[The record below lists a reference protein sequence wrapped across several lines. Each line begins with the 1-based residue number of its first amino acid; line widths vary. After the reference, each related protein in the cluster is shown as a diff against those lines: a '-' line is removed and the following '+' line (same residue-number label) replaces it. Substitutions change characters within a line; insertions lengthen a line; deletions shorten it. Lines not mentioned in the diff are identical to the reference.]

1 MKRGATVLA
10 LVVLGAGPVL
20 AQATFHGDV
29 ARSGAYPGVGPRTL
43 GGVKWSFKTG
53 GPVVGSPVVAG
64 GVVYVASLDTQLYA
78 IDQETG
84 KEKWKF
90 KSRLPIASTPAIT
103 EDTVFFV
110 SSTGALAAIDR
121 AAGTP
126 KWVFVAEYE
135 KKFEAK
141 NLHGFPPAAQ
151 TVPDAWDLF
160 LSSPAVAGGR
170 VFFG

>member
-1 MKRGATVLA
+1 MKRWFLA
-10 LVVLGAGPVL
+10 VGVWFVLGALAAGPAR
-20 AQATFHGDV
+20 AQATFHGDP
-29 ARSGAYPGVGPRTL
+29 ARTGVYPGAGPRTL
-43 GGVKWSFKTG
+43 GGVKWTFKTG
-53 GPVVGSPVVAG
+53 APIVGSPAVAG
-64 GVVYVASLDTQLYA
+64 GVVYIASLDTQLYA

-103 EDTVFFV
+103 DDTVFFV

-141 NLHGFPPAAQ
+141 NLHGLPSA
-151 TVPDAWDLF
+151 
-160 LSSPAVAGGR
+160 
-170 VFFG
+170 